1 MNQIGFGYGY
11 DYYTPNNEYD
21 EDFYIESI
29 KPLKNEK
36 VDTFQNEINTLVDN
50 FQNDNEEEIKIL
62 KPTCDNNYNKYKQYI
77 RIKNKEVNYYINHIY
92 ILYFVLLV
100 MFIYT
105 FFQNMAIKNLSSIL
119 KKILKQ
125 QQ

>member
-11 DYYTPNNEYD
+11 DYYTPYD
-21 EDFYIESI
+21 IDYNEDFYTESI

-36 VDTFQNEINTLVDN
+36 VDNFQNEINTLVDN
-50 FQNDNEEEIKIL
+50 FQNEEPEIKQIQ
-62 KPTCDNNYNKYKQYI
+62 TCDHNYNKYKQYI
-77 RIKNKEVNYYINHIY
+77 HMKNKEVNYYINHIY

-125 QQ
+125 Q